1 MLVIVDEVQSG
12 MGRTGWMYY
21 YQQEGLEPDMLLLG
35 KGLGNGLHMAAIL
48 MKERPEKEAL
58 YAVSGGSGDDP
69 LACAAACQVF
79 EELENGLLVHIG
91 EVGTILNQGLKD
103 LENSPLVLECRG
115 VGLAAAMEFQEKAV
129 CTRVVSMMEE
139 YGYLTGQSENVL
151 YLRPPYVI
159 TEEQIQGFLSTLG
172 IILNKIETEKGE

>member
-1 MLVIVDEVQSG
+1 
-12 MGRTGWMYY
+12 
-21 YQQEGLEPDMLLLG
+21 MLLLG
-35 KGLGNGLHMAAIL
+35 KGLGNGLHLAAIL

-91 EVGTILNQGLKD
+91 EVGTILNQGLKE

-115 VGLAAAMEFQEKAV
+115 IGLAAAMEFLDKAN
-129 CTRVVSMMEE
+129 CTRAVTMLEE
-139 YGYLTGQSENVL
+139 QGYIVGQSEHVL
-151 YLRPPYVI
+151 YLKPPYVI
-159 TEEQIQGFLSTLG
+159 TEEQIRGFLSTLAT
-172 IILNKIETEKGE
+172 ILKKCEKEKGE